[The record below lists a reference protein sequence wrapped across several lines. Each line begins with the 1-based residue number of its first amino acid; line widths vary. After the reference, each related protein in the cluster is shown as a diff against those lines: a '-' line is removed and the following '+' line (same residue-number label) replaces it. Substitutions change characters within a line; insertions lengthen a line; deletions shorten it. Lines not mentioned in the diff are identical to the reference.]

1 MTAALLRESSIVVR
15 LLVSSTVRR
24 RGDVKTRRRGEDI
37 VLRRRESV
45 YVRRRDDDEKER
57 LRLESRLGSENAA
70 PAETDD
76 KNLLPGS
83 SASGF
88 SGSASGRLLFS
99 NRLP

>member
-1 MTAALLRESSIVVR
+1 MTAALLRESSIEVR

-45 YVRRRDDDEKER
+45 YVRLRDDDDENER
-57 LRLESRLGSENAA
+57 LRLESRLGSA
-70 PAETDD
+70 DD

-83 SASGF
+83 SGF
-88 SGSASGRLLFS
+88 SGCSTSGRLLFS